1 MKSIYISGAITGVP
15 DFKKHFTAAANRL
28 DALGWLVV
36 NPAELDLGPGATWQ
50 MYMRKCVAMLCDVDE
65 IYMLPNWSTSAG
77 AREERRIA
85 KMLGIPVQYADERSA
100 VVFPK
105 AEVL

>member
-1 MKSIYISGAITGVP
+1 MSRTIYVSGAITGVP
-15 DFKKHFTAAANRL
+15 SYRDHFTAAANRL

-50 MYMRKCVAMLCDVDE
+50 AYMKLCIPMLCPCDAIE
-65 IYMLPNWSTSAG
+65 MLPNWELSRGS
-77 AREERRIA
+77 REERRIA

-105 AEVL
+105 VEV

>member
-1 MKSIYISGAITGVP
+1 MSKTIYISGGISNVP
-15 DFKKHFTAAANRL
+15 NYRDHFTAAANRL

-36 NPAELDLGPGATWQ
+36 NPAELDLGLGATWQ
-50 MYMRKCVAMLCDVDE
+50 QYMKLCIPMLCPCDE

-85 KMLGIPVQYADERSA
+85 KMLGIPVQYADE
-100 VVFPK
+100 VVR
-105 AEVL
+105 AEVVT